1 MKNYI
6 ITNKKGEKTR
16 VIADS
21 LDDAIQIY
29 NKKYTK
35 DSIYI
40 YQFPSFTDEDLKES
54 KKYNLTLVNKTN
66 NGNAKLKGELEDL
79 KRFAKEYLDYQLVEK
94 YLIEDSIVKD
104 SSIELDWAGP
114 IRDIEYL
121 AKKYNCTYTRVG
133 TENGYP
139 VIKFIGTRQNLQK
152 LCKQYGMD
160 KEDFEEF
167 VEN

>member
-35 DSIYI
+35 DSEIYRGVKI
-40 YQFPSFTDEDLKES
+40 EKVDGNWEINNQGVIWEYSGSMSLAQV
-54 KKYNLTLVNKTN
+54 KKILD
-66 NGNAKLKGELEDL
+66 KG
-79 KRFAKEYLDYQLVEK
+79 LDK
-94 YLIEDSIVKD
+94 NIWDSTIEDACVKD
-104 SSIELDWAGP
+104 SSIDLDWAGP

-121 AKKYNCTYTRVG
+121 AKKYSCTYKRVG

-139 VIKFIGTRQNLQK
+139 VIKFTGTRQNLQK